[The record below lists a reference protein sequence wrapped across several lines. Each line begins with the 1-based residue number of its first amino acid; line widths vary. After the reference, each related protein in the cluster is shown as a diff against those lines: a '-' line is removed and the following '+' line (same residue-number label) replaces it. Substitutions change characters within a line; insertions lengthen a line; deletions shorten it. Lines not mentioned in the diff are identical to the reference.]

1 MLITIDLLTNILYSC
16 KRNKLI
22 ENYKNNSLFFF
33 KYRNRI
39 DQLNNSSYNY
49 YLILKLALWVIN

>member
-49 YLILKLALWVIN
+49 YLILKLAL